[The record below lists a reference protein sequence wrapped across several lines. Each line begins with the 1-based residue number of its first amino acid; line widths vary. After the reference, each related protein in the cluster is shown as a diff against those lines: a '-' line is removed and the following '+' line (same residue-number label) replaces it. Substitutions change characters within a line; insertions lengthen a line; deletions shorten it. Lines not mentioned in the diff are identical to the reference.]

1 MAKTFVLFA
10 FLSGFSTSL
19 ALAYLSNVARRFL
32 EPFFSF
38 GFTWIDDRV
47 PEGSSRVLVL
57 LTPDESG
64 RSDYRDLPIEMN
76 WLL

>member
-10 FLSGFSTSL
+10 FLSSSSTSL
-19 ALAYLSNVARRFL
+19 AYLVNVPRRFM

-38 GFTWIDDRV
+38 GFTRIDDIV

-64 RSDYRDLPIEMN
+64 RSDYWDLPREMN